1 MSRRTITRTAASAI
15 AAVALGSSVLFGAA
29 TAAATPQDDQFT
41 EVVSALGIPV
51 ESPEQ
56 SVQLGHDVCTLLTQG
71 GAHGPNPVPVVR
83 GVVGRLTNAGMTKG
97 QAANVM
103 RAAVK
108 IYCPEFGSIV
118 GR

>member
-1 MSRRTITRTAASAI
+1 MDRRLIARTAASAI
-15 AAVALGSSVLFGAA
+15 AATVLGGSVVFGAA
-29 TAAATPQDDQFT
+29 TAAATTQDDQFN

-56 SVQLGHDVCTLLTQG
+56 SVKLGHDVCTLLTDG

-83 GVVGRLTNAGMTKG
+83 GVVGRLTNAGMNKG

-108 IYCPEFGSIV
+108 IYCPEFGSII

>member
-1 MSRRTITRTAASAI
+1 MHRRPIARTAASAL
-15 AAVALGSSVLFGAA
+15 AASILGSSVLFGAA
-29 TAAATPQDDQFT
+29 TAYATPQDDQFT
-41 EVVSALGIPV
+41 EIVSALGVPV

-56 SVQLGHDVCTLLTQG
+56 SVKLGHDVCTLLTQG
-71 GAHGPNPVPVVR
+71 GAQGPNPVPVVR
-83 GVVGRLTNAGMTKG
+83 GVVGRLTNAGMNKG

-108 IYCPEFGSIV
+108 LYCPEFGSIV

>member
-1 MSRRTITRTAASAI
+1 MDRRLITRTAATAI
-15 AAVALGSSVLFGAA
+15 AAATLGSSVLFGAG
-29 TAAATPQDDQFT
+29 TADATPQDDQFT

-56 SVQLGHDVCTLLTQG
+56 SVKLGHDVCTLLTQG
-71 GAHGPNPVPVVR
+71 GAQGPNPVPVVR
-83 GVVGRLTNAGMTKG
+83 GVVGRLTNAGMNKG
-97 QAANVM
+97 QAVNVM

-118 GR
+118 PR

>member
-1 MSRRTITRTAASAI
+1 MHRRPIARTATSAL
-15 AAVALGSSVLFGAA
+15 AAAILGSSVLFGAA
-29 TAAATPQDDQFT
+29 TAYATPQDDQFT
-41 EVVSALGIPV
+41 EIVSALGVPV

-56 SVQLGHDVCTLLTQG
+56 SVKLGHDVCTLLTQG
-71 GAHGPNPVPVVR
+71 GAQGPNPVPVVR
-83 GVVGRLTNAGMTKG
+83 GVVGRLTNAGMNKG

-108 IYCPEFGSIV
+108 LYCPEFGSIV

>member
-1 MSRRTITRTAASAI
+1 MSRRLITRTAASAI
-15 AAVALGSSVLFGAA
+15 AAVGLGSSVLFGAA
-29 TAAATPQDDQFT
+29 TAGATPQDDQFT
-41 EVVSALGIPV
+41 EVVSALGIAV

-71 GAHGPNPVPVVR
+71 GAQGPNPVPVVR